1 MEAEATYP
9 GVTFDKRTQ
18 KYFGQVQRKKEHHKT
33 KDYDTARE
41 AHEALQALC
50 EANGVAMPKP
60 RNHTKAEYTGVH
72 RMKKKWVGQVYDKL
86 ESKGKYTTV
95 YPTAEQAH
103 RARLV
108 LQKRLDAKFE
118 AEMQRRIARAGL
130 AQLPRAPEKVA
141 DAEAGVVYCHVA
153 KQSNY
158 QPHRVLRSG
167 NYYQPACAECDQ
179 FAMAPGTGQPATHCK
194 RHGGGKRCIGV
205 NGCCPIGIAVQMG
218 KADIYD
224 GRCVRCFIDTNP
236 DDPRAKAAKNYLH
249 AKELTVRE
257 FLESVFP
264 EYKWTF
270 DKSMNVSG
278 YRLRFVGTRRQF
290 RPDAMAKRGR
300 RIIVVEID
308 EHSHRGYE
316 CAKERERE
324 QYIVDANRGYKV
336 VLVRFNPDEYT
347 DYGGKRWPSCF
358 SPPTKVEGKVHVNKT
373 QQKQWQQ
380 RLEALSACI
389 DTLLDRDFVVP
400 PPEEGRP
407 LFSVELFYD
416 DVARSPEEERQK
428 HRDKFKAIQNERKKR
443 EAERAS
449 ALGKRKACWDSDSDS
464 D

>member
-1 MEAEATYP
+1 MEAEAKYP
-9 GVTFDKRTQ
+9 GVSFHKRKQ
-18 KYFGQVQRKKEHHKT
+18 KYFGIVERNKKKYNT
-33 KDYDTARE
+33 KVHDTAEE
-41 AHEALQALC
+41 AYEALKALC
-50 EANGVAMPKP
+50 EANKFAMPKP
-60 RNHTKAEYTGVH
+60 RNNTKAEYTGVY
-72 RMKKKWVGQVYDKL
+72 RMNKKWQGVVYDKL
-86 ESKGKYTTV
+86 DGEPKFTTV

-103 RARLV
+103 RARLEK
-108 LQKRLDAKFE
+108 QKRLEADFE

-130 AQLPRAPEKVA
+130 AKLPRAPEKAA
-141 DAEAGVVYCHVA
+141 DAKAGVVYCLVA
-153 KQSNY
+153 KPKY
-158 QPHRVLRSG
+158 EPHRVLRAG
-167 NYYQPACAECDQ
+167 KVYMPACGKCNQQAV
-179 FAMAPGTGQPATHCK
+179 AAGPGQPRTHCTL
-194 RHGGGKRCIGV
+194 HGGGKRCIGV
-205 NGCCPIGIAVQMG
+205 NGGCPLGFSTQTG
-218 KADIYD
+218 KRDIYD

-236 DDPRAKAAKNYLH
+236 DDPRAKAAKNYIH

-257 FLESVFP
+257 FLEGVFP
-264 EYKWTF
+264 QYKWTF
-270 DKSMNVSG
+270 DKRMNVSG

-308 EHSHRGYE
+308 EHSHKGYE

-324 QYIVDANRGYKV
+324 QYIVDAHPEYKV

-347 DYGGKRWPSCF
+347 DYLGKRWPSCF

-416 DVARSPEEERQK
+416 NVAGSPEEERQK
-428 HRDKFKAIQNERKKR
+428 RRAKFKAIQNARKQR